1 MWLTIRT
8 QALAQTTSFAQLSAL
23 FVLTILSF
31 MTTHPRVRFFLF
43 LPVFLLPFLLLN
55 CSRLSFNEV
64 SVVGRNFDDEVQQT
78 QNLSFSFNKNVAPK
92 NRLNE
97 WDSTQYVQFKPAV
110 RGKFKWVSESEL
122 VFSPAVAFDPATDYR
137 AELTNEILDNAAD
150 KDLKVSG
157 EEIAFHTPYL
167 QLTGTESWWTRS
179 RETGQ
184 PVAKLKLN
192 FNYPVSAGEVA
203 GKVVVTGED
212 DKALATQTAQTDGQT
227 AVALTLPNA
236 PTPRNAQP
244 ITLKIDKGIKVP
256 NTAYTSREVIEQP
269 GSLPNKN
276 AVEIVDVQTGF
287 EKNGQNGPRGY
298 ARVITTQELQPD
310 RGAGPSL
317 SQFYTIQPAVET
329 TAELTENG
337 FIIRGDFNETDTYVL
352 TLTDQIRGVLNTQ
365 LSEPV
370 SRDLFFGKMPAS
382 IQFANKKAM
391 YLSAKG
397 ARNVGLNIVNVPKVQ
412 VKIAKLYENNILHYL
427 KNGRYEEYGE
437 NADGNW
443 SPTGGYSYNAD
454 EESQYS
460 SILVNKTIETSDLP
474 KVRGVSALNVA
485 VPEQPGIA
493 MPDGE
498 ATRPLRGVY
507 LISVGSAD
515 EAYMNASQLVSV
527 SDIGL
532 VARQT
537 DTEVLVWAKSIR
549 TAENLQGVDVSLVSS
564 NNQSVMTLKTDGEGF
579 ARFEKV
585 DERAPG
591 FTIALVTATTSD
603 DFNFLSLPDTEVET
617 SRFEVEGKRDNAS
630 GFEAFVYGDRN
641 IYRPGETIHFNTVV
655 RNATWQSVGE
665 VPLTIR
671 VLMPNGREF
680 RALRKQTNSEGAV
693 STDIPLD
700 PAAVTGTYTIEVLNA
715 NNVLLTSESISVE
728 EFIPDRIKV
737 DVLTDRTFYRS
748 GQTITASATATNL
761 FGPPAA
767 DRAYELE
774 LQLKR
779 KLFTAK
785 EFEGY
790 TFEMGGMGSLA
801 TPEGASAGTIVK
813 ELRQGR
819 TNANGQATERF
830 PIAATYADMGLL
842 EGKLFTTVFDENGR
856 PVNRLRRFDV
866 FTQDVFYGIRV
877 ADTYVTTNAPLAFE
891 SVALDKDG
899 KLNAGAKAA
908 VEIIR
913 YDYQTIVE
921 KDPNGVLRYKTNRR
935 EKSVYTNALTYSGG
949 RAAFKYV
956 PTVSGEYEV
965 RIRRPNATGYTTTN
979 FYAYGYSSTTASSFE
994 VSQEGQVLMTFDR
1007 PASRKGSYETGEKA
1021 KVLFKC
1027 PFNGRLLVTVERN
1040 RVLEYHWIET
1050 DNKSAEWSFSVGD
1063 DHLPN
1068 VYITATL
1075 IRAMESPDGV
1085 MANLPITV
1093 AHGFAPIAVT
1103 DKNTQLPVTIEA
1115 VAQSRSKTKQTI
1127 RVKTDRNAQ
1136 VTLAVVDEGILQLKN
1151 FQTPDPHGFF
1161 YQKRAL
1167 EVGSHDLYAQLFP
1180 ELSLKSNRSSFG
1192 GDGYNLEK
1200 RVNPLANNRVKL
1212 VALWS
1217 GILETGLNG
1226 EAEFTI
1232 DIPQFSGDLRVMAV
1246 AYKGKAFGAANQSL
1260 KVADPIVISAGVPR
1274 FLSPGDELD
1283 LPVTMSNTTKNAAQ
1297 VTARLSVSGPLEI
1310 VLDSASSP
1318 IQKMTVQPGRESR
1331 AIFHVRARQSIGPGA
1346 IKVSVQGL
1354 NETFTDQTDITVR
1367 PAASLVKTTQ
1377 SGAIAGGK
1385 TEVVTIAGGGYL
1397 PGTARATMALSRS
1410 PVMQYGRELSYL
1422 LGYPHGCLEQT
1433 ISKAFPQLYF
1443 ADLTKTIGQTSN
1455 AYFVRSGDSDL
1466 NPAFNVRAAVEKIEG
1481 QQNYSG
1487 GFMMWPGRSDASAD
1501 KPDDWATAY
1510 AVHFLAEAGQAGY
1523 EVRGATLSKALDYLT
1538 NLTSTPATE
1547 DEYVYDET
1555 GNYTVRKMVSRTHIY
1570 ALYALAMAG
1579 KPNRPTMNYYKENS
1593 GQLTTDAR
1601 YLLATAFYRVG
1612 DTKSYNTLMP
1622 KRFVDTS
1629 RGRQSGGSY
1638 ASPIRNLALVL
1649 EALVDTDRDNLQIP
1663 TLARQLS
1670 GAIRQSAY
1678 LNTQEAS
1685 FAFLALGKLAR
1696 QNAGATVTAN
1706 VLAGQSG
1713 KSLGS
1718 FTGADL
1724 LLKRVPT
1731 NGPITIRTTGTG
1743 SLYFLAQSEGIPAD
1757 GSVVESDN
1765 GLVVRR
1771 EYRDRNG
1778 NPLSSF
1784 RQNDLVMVKVTV
1796 QVSSG
1801 IDVPNVVVT
1810 DLLPASFE
1818 IENPRLVGE
1827 QRDMAWMGSPSSPD
1841 HFDVRDDRINFY
1853 TTATGEPKTF
1863 YYLVRAVTKGNFV
1876 VGPVSADAMYNPEL
1890 RSYYGAGKVRVQ

>member
-1 MWLTIRT
+1 MNTRPNARLVFFF
-8 QALAQTTSFAQLSAL
+8 ALLLSA
-23 FVLTILSF
+23 
-31 MTTHPRVRFFLF
+31 
-43 LPVFLLPFLLLN
+43 FLLQT

-64 SVVGRNFDDEVQQT
+64 SVVGRNFEDEVQQT
-78 QNLSFSFNKNVAPK
+78 QNLSFSFNKNVAPAG
-92 NRLNE
+92 RLNE

-110 RGKFKWVSESEL
+110 QGKFKWVSESEL

-137 AELTNEILDNAAD
+137 AELTNDLLANATD
-150 KDLKVSG
+150 KNLKVSG
-157 EEIAFHTPYL
+157 EEILFHTPYL
-167 QLTGTESWWTRS
+167 QLTGTEAWWTRS
-179 RETGQ
+179 KETGQ
-184 PVAKLKLN
+184 PVAKLRLN

-203 GKVVVTGED
+203 GKVAVTDED
-212 DKALATQTAQTDGQT
+212 QKALTTQAPQAAEGQT

-236 PTPRNAQP
+236 PTPKNAQA

-256 NTAYTSREVIEQP
+256 NTAYISREVIEQP
-269 GSLPNKN
+269 GSLPDKN

-287 EKNGQNGPRGY
+287 EKNRGC
-298 ARVITTQELQPD
+298 ARVITTQELKPGQTS
-310 RGAGPSL
+310 A
-317 SQFYTIQPAVET
+317 FYTIQPAVET
-329 TAELTENG
+329 TSELTENG

-365 LSEPV
+365 LAEPV

-382 IQFANKKAM
+382 IQFASKKAM
-391 YLSAKG
+391 YLSSKG

-437 NADGNW
+437 NSDGNW
-443 SPTGGYSYNAD
+443 SPTGGYNYNAD

-460 SILVNKTIETSDLP
+460 SILVNKTIETNDLP
-474 KVRGVSALNVA
+474 KVRGISALNVA

-515 EAYMNASQLVSV
+515 EAYMTASQLVSV

-549 TAENLQGVDVSLVSS
+549 TADNLQGVDVSLVSS

-585 DERAPG
+585 NEKAPG
-591 FTIALVTATTSD
+591 FKIALVTATTSD

-630 GFEAFVYGDRN
+630 GFDAFVYGDRN

-665 VPLTIR
+665 IPLTIK
-671 VLMPNGREF
+671 VLLPNGREF

-693 STDIPLD
+693 ATDVPLD

-779 KLFTAK
+779 KVFTAK
-785 EFEGY
+785 GFDEYG
-790 TFEMGGMGSLA
+790 FEMGGMGSLA

-866 FTQDVFYGIRV
+866 FTQDVFYGLRV
-877 ADTYVTTNAPLAFE
+877 ADTYVTTNAPLAIE

-899 KLNAGAKAA
+899 TLRPGAKAT

-913 YDYQTIVE
+913 YDYQSIVE

-935 EKSVYTNALTYSGG
+935 EKSVYTNALTYNGG
-949 RAAFKYV
+949 KVSFKYV
-956 PTVSGEYEV
+956 PTVSGEYEI
-965 RIRRPNATGYTTTN
+965 RIRRAEATGYTTMN

-994 VSQEGQVLMTFDR
+994 VSQEGQVMMTFDK
-1007 PASRKGSYETGEKA
+1007 AGYETGDKA

-1027 PFNGRLLVTVERN
+1027 PFNGKLLVTVERN
-1040 RVLEYHWIET
+1040 RVLEHHWIDT
-1050 DNKSAEWSFSVGD
+1050 DNKSAEWSFSVGS

-1068 VYITATL
+1068 VFITATL
-1075 IRAMESPDGV
+1075 IRAMESPDGAQ
-1085 MANLPITV
+1085 ANLPITV
-1093 AHGFAPIAVT
+1093 AHGFAPVAVT
-1103 DKNTQLPVTIEA
+1103 DKDTQLPVTIEA
-1115 VAQSRSKTKQTI
+1115 VTQSRSKTKQTI
-1127 RVKTDRNAQ
+1127 RVKTNRNAQ

-1151 FQTPDPHGFF
+1151 FETPNPHGFF

-1180 ELSLKSNRSSFG
+1180 ELSLKSRSSFG

-1246 AYKGKAFGAANQSL
+1246 AYKGNAFGSANQSL

-1283 LPVTMSNTTKNAAQ
+1283 LPVTMSNTTKNAAP
-1297 VTARLSVSGPLEI
+1297 VTARLSVSGPLEL
-1310 VLDSASSP
+1310 VQDSASSAT
-1318 IQKMTVQPGRESR
+1318 QKMTVQPGRESR
-1331 AIFHVRARQSIGPGA
+1331 AMFRVRAKRAIGPGA
-1346 IKVSVQGL
+1346 ITVSVQGL
-1354 NETFTDQTDITVR
+1354 GETFTDQTDITVR
-1367 PAASLVKTTQ
+1367 PAASLVKSTQ

-1385 TEVVTIAGGGYL
+1385 TEAVTIGANSFL
-1397 PGTARATMALSRS
+1397 PGTARATLALSRS

-1455 AYFVRSGDSDL
+1455 VYFVRSGDSDL
-1466 NPAFNVRAAVEKIEG
+1466 NPAFNVRTAVEKIEG
-1481 QQNYSG
+1481 QQNYNG
-1487 GFMMWPGRSDASAD
+1487 AFGMWPGQT

-1510 AVHFLAEAGQAGY
+1510 AVHFLTEAGQAGY

-1547 DEYVYDET
+1547 DEYLYDET
-1555 GNYTVRKMVSRTHIY
+1555 GNYTVRKMASRTHIY
-1570 ALYALAMAG
+1570 GLYALAMAG
-1579 KPNRPTMNYYKENS
+1579 KPNRPTMNYYKQNAAL
-1593 GQLTTDAR
+1593 LTADSR

-1612 DTKSYNTLMP
+1612 DTKSYTTLMP
-1622 KRFVDTS
+1622 KQFVDAS

-1638 ASPIRNLALVL
+1638 TSPIRNLALVL

-1670 GAIRQSAY
+1670 GALRQSSY

-1696 QNAGATVTAN
+1696 QNAGATVTAS
-1706 VLAGQSG
+1706 VVSAG

-1731 NGPITIRTTGTG
+1731 TGPLSIRTNGTG
-1743 SLYFLAQSEGIPAD
+1743 SLYYLAQSEGIPAD
-1757 GSVVESDN
+1757 GNVAESDN

-1778 NPLSSF
+1778 NPMSSF
-1784 RQNDLVMVKVTV
+1784 RQNDLIVVKVTV

-1801 IDVPNVVVT
+1801 VDVPNVVIT

-1827 QRDMAWMGSPSSPD
+1827 QRDMSWITKPSTPD

-1853 TTATGEPKTF
+1853 TTATGTPKTF

-1876 VGPVSADAMYNPEL
+1876 LGPVSADAMYNGEL
-1890 RSYYGAGKVRVQ
+1890 RSYYGAGRVRVE